1 MVRTTLPEEV
11 LLEYV
16 RLASERRD
24 EAEADFRQLLA
35 AAHRAGLP
43 LSLIAYAAK
52 LSVSR
57 VHSIIDAERE
67 LVSAPVPRSPDLAPA
82 SKRELL
88 VVAGGRAAVRDFH
101 DFAAYVFQANR
112 SFRDVERMG
121 FYRRR
126 QVEPHFP
133 SIRHRWP
140 AVEFSREN
148 ADRLRRTGS
157 IPERELADLVDAM
170 LDQGRRVAGQPYG
183 VFLLTE
189 PDDPLTLRLPEPVP
203 HMHGGRGS
211 AWTQGTR
218 YISEASLLADPRS
231 TDDLH

>member
-1 MVRTTLPEEV
+1 MHRTSPPEEV
-11 LLEYV
+11 VLEFV
-16 RLASERRD
+16 RYACERR
-24 EAEADFRQLLA
+24 EAAEADFRRSLSA
-35 AAHRAGLP
+35 AARAGLP
-43 LSLIAYAAK
+43 LSVIAQAAN

-57 VHSIIDAERE
+57 VHSILAEESTAGPTDHEGRAAGAERD
-67 LVSAPVPRSPDLAPA
+67 V
-82 SKRELL
+82 L

-112 SFRDVERMG
+112 SFREVERIG

-126 QVEPHFP
+126 HVEPHFP
-133 SIRHRWP
+133 VIRHRWP

-170 LDQGRRVAGQPYG
+170 LDQGRRVAGQSYG

-218 YISEASLLADPRS
+218 YIAEASLLANPRS
-231 TDDLH
+231 TDELC